1 MTRIIAHLDMDA
13 FFASV
18 EERDQPWLSG
28 EPLVVGADPEGGEGR
43 GVVST
48 ANYAARK
55 YGIRSAMPITE
66 AWRRSE
72 DAKKEGKP
80 PVIFL
85 TPAFSRYGDTSRRVM
100 AIARKYCSDMEEA
113 GVDESYLDMSQYDT
127 FAKAEDACRKLKE
140 EIREKEHITAS
151 IGLGPNKL
159 VAKIASDEDKPDG
172 LTIVTLSEVLKFLA
186 KHPVRALPGVG
197 PKTGMRLARKN
208 IHTIADLLE
217 MSEAALVEM
226 FGKWGSVLYARAR
239 GDDDRELTHPE
250 AAKSVGEQTTFSRD
264 TLDPNIIFPAIS
276 ECVNGLMRRLKRE
289 GFSSFRTI
297 VVIVRFSGFVTKTR
311 SHTGTMPLKNI
322 TEVEQAALRMVT
334 PFLDARENPRHKKL
348 RLVGVR
354 AEKLLA

>member
-1 MTRIIAHLDMDA
+1 MNRIIAHLDMDA

-72 DAKKEGKP
+72 EAKKEGKP

-85 TPAFSRYGDTSRRVM
+85 TPAFGRYGDTSKRVM
-100 AIARKYCSDMEEA
+100 MIARKYCSDMEEA
-113 GVDESYLDMSQYDT
+113 GVDEAYLDMSQYGT
-127 FAKAEDACRKLKE
+127 FARAEDACRKLKE
-140 EIREKEHITAS
+140 EIKEKERITAS
-151 IGLGPNKL
+151 VGLGPNKL

-172 LTIVTLSEVLKFLA
+172 LTVITPAYVETFLA

-208 IHTIADLLE
+208 VNTIVELLE
-217 MSEAALVEM
+217 LSEKMLTEM
-226 FGKWGSVLYARAR
+226 FGKWGTVLYARAR
-239 GDDDRELTHPE
+239 GEDDRELSKPE
-250 AAKSVGEQTTFSRD
+250 PAKSVGEQMTFARD
-264 TLDPNIIFPAIS
+264 TLDPNIIFPAVS
-276 ECVNGLMRRLKRE
+276 DCVQGLMRRLKRE

-311 SHTGTMPLKNI
+311 SHTSVIPLRNI
-322 TEVEQAALRMVT
+322 SEVEQAALRMVT

-354 AEKLLA
+354 AEKLLV